1 MTERSWKIFRIL
13 TCVIAVATLL
23 FDWRMTLG
31 FLLGTGE
38 AYLQYHRTEKFWNG
52 VVDTGSASRG
62 TGYFHFLINY
72 AIMGITLI
80 ACALLPKIL
89 NIFACAVGMFMIKI
103 TSVVEVLVYKTE
115 KG

>member
-13 TCVIAVATLL
+13 TCIIAVITLV

-38 AYLQYHRTEKFWNG
+38 AYLQYRRTEKFWNG
-52 VVDTGSASRG
+52 VVDTGTASKG

-72 AIMGITLI
+72 AIMGATLI
-80 ACALLPKIL
+80 VCALLPSFL
-89 NIFACAVGMFMIKI
+89 NIYTCALGMFMIKI
-103 TSVVEVLVYKTE
+103 TSVVEVIAYKADR
-115 KG
+115 G